1 MKIRFQADADL
12 NQIIVK
18 ATLRKEPAIDFQ
30 TATDAYLAR
39 KSDVDVLKIASK
51 ENRILVSHDQRTM
64 PYHFASFILDQSS
77 SGVILISNKIS
88 IAEVA
93 EELIMIWALSEAKEW
108 VNRIARLPL

>member
-18 ATLRKEPAIDFQ
+18 AALRKEPAIDFQ
-30 TATDAYLAR
+30 TATDANLAG
-39 KSDVDVLKIASK
+39 KSDVEVLKIASK

-64 PYHFASFILDQSS
+64 PYHFASFIMDQSS
-77 SGVILISNKIS
+77 YGVILISKKMS
-88 IAEVA
+88 VTEAS
-93 EELIMIWALSEAKEW
+93 EELFMIWALSELEEW